1 MNNVIK
7 EQYRK
12 SLAAVCRITGVDEC
26 LMFSTNREES
36 VDARAMLSHVLSIH
50 GFSDAESAEL
60 TGLSRQCINKL
71 KNSIRYRRTRWA
83 FKVTLQQIC
92 AELATD

>member
-1 MNNVIK
+1 MKNCIK

-12 SLAAVCRITGVDEC
+12 SLAVVCRMTGVDEC
-26 LMFSTNREES
+26 SLFTTNREES
-36 VDARAMLSHVLSIH
+36 VDARAMLSYVLSLH
-50 GFSDAESAEL
+50 GFSDADSAEL

-71 KNSIRYRRTRWA
+71 KNSIRYRRTRWT